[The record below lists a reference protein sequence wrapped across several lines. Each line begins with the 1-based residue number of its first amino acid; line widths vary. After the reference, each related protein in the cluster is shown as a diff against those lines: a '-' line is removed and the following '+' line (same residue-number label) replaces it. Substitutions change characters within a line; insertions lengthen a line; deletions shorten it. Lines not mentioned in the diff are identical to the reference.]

1 MAALAVGLPSHV
13 VRAVAHKVER
23 VGRLRIPAEIAEH
36 VVALVSV
43 VVAALHAFGAGADEC
58 EEDKAMNGM
67 SRRPSVALEADLQ
80 VALLA
85 SPEF

>member
-1 MAALAVGLPSHV
+1 
-13 VRAVAHKVER
+13 
-23 VGRLRIPAEIAEH
+23 
-36 VVALVSV
+36 
-43 VVAALHAFGAGADEC
+43 VAALHAFGAGADEC